1 MTGGRF
7 CLIAR
12 LLVLLGL
19 VVSGSLLAMG
29 TPPQKPARS
38 VSEAAANASMLKT
51 DELRVAPDAGAN
63 VLARVEKGARV
74 RLLATQGGWR
84 QISSAGKTGWVRVLS
99 LSVDAASVDAASGVA
114 WSDLEALGKTP
125 QGKVVAVAGARGLD
139 EETLKTAVYSEAE
152 LQFLHTFAM
161 SRGEAEQF
169 AQAAGLQARTLS
181 YLEAPKQSEETGAVG
196 ATSLLKGN

>member
-1 MTGGRF
+1 MTKVRF

-12 LLVLLGL
+12 WLVLPGL

-29 TPPQKPARS
+29 TPPQKPAKS
-38 VSEAAANASMLKT
+38 VSEASANAIMLKT

-84 QISSAGKTGWVRVLS
+84 QISSLGKTGWVRVLS
-99 LSVDAASVDAASGVA
+99 LSADAQSGVA
-114 WSDLEALGKTP
+114 WSDLEALGKTS
-125 QGKVVAVAGARGLD
+125 QGTVVAVAGTRGLD
-139 EETLKTAVYSEAE
+139 EETLKAAVYSESE
-152 LQFLHTFAM
+152 LQFLHTYAM

-169 AQAAGLQARTLS
+169 ALAAGLQARTLS
-181 YLEAPKQSEETGAVG
+181 YLDAPKQSDELGAVN
-196 ATSLLKGN
+196 ATALLKGN

>member
-1 MTGGRF
+1 MTGVRF

-12 LLVLLGL
+12 WLGLAGL

-29 TPPQKPARS
+29 TPPQKPAKS
-38 VSEAAANASMLKT
+38 VSEAGANAVMLKT
-51 DELRVAPDAGAN
+51 DELRVAPDSGAN

-99 LSVDAASVDAASGVA
+99 LSADAASSVA

-139 EETLKTAVYSEAE
+139 EEMLKTAVYSEAE

-181 YLEAPKQSEETGAVG
+181 YLDAPKQSEETGAVG

>member
-12 LLVLLGL
+12 WLVLAGL

-99 LSVDAASVDAASGVA
+99 LSVDAASGVA

-139 EETLKTAVYSEAE
+139 EETLKTAVYSESE

>member
-1 MTGGRF
+1 
-7 CLIAR
+7 LIAR
-12 LLVLLGL
+12 WLGLAGL

-29 TPPQKPARS
+29 MPPQKPARS
-38 VSEAAANASMLKT
+38 VSEAGANAVMLKA
-51 DELRVAPDAGAN
+51 DELRAAPDAGAN

-74 RLLATQGGWR
+74 RLLASQGGWR
-84 QISSAGKTGWVRVLS
+84 QISILGKTGWVRVLS
-99 LSVDAASVDAASGVA
+99 LSADAQSSGA

-139 EETLKTAVYSEAE
+139 EETLKTAVYSESE

-181 YLEAPKQSEETGAVG
+181 YLDAPKQSEEPGAVN

>member
-99 LSVDAASVDAASGVA
+99 LSVDAASGVA

-125 QGKVVAVAGARGLD
+125 QGKVIAVAGARGLD

>member
-1 MTGGRF
+1 MTKVRF

-12 LLVLLGL
+12 WLVLPGL

-29 TPPQKPARS
+29 TPPQKPAKS
-38 VSEAAANASMLKT
+38 VSEASANAIMLKT

-84 QISSAGKTGWVRVLS
+84 QISSLGKTGWVRVLS
-99 LSVDAASVDAASGVA
+99 LSADAQSGVA
-114 WSDLEALGKTP
+114 WSDLEALGKTS
-125 QGKVVAVAGARGLD
+125 QGTVVAVAGTRGLD
-139 EETLKTAVYSEAE
+139 EETLKAAVYSESE
-152 LQFLHTFAM
+152 LQFLHAYAM

-169 AQAAGLQARTLS
+169 ALAAGLQARTLS
-181 YLEAPKQSEETGAVG
+181 YLDAPKQSDELGAVN
-196 ATSLLKGN
+196 ATALLKGN